1 MRKLNL
7 PSYDFRYRTEGKNLL
22 VLDVYR
28 KRFVKLTPEEEV
40 RQRFARYL
48 VEEKG
53 FPASLMMTEHTLEVN
68 KLTFRCDIL
77 VHKPAGHPALLV
89 ECKAP
94 EVKISQ
100 ATFDQVARI
109 CYYISVPPSANLV
122 GKHTR
127 QIEWLY
133 FPDCITSLRIQQIKK
148 DPLSQG
154 GFRRHYR
161 LAPMVLWSSAVIRF
175 LCHPAKRR
183 IMVKTP
189 DNSGRFLKS

>member
-7 PSYDFRYRTEGKNLL
+7 PAYDFKYRTEGEMTL

-53 FPASLMMTEHTLEVN
+53 FPASLVMTEYSLKLN
-68 KLTFRCDIL
+68 KLSRRCDIL

-94 EVKISQ
+94 EVSISQ
-100 ATFDQVARI
+100 ATFDQVAR
-109 CYYISVPPSANLV
+109 YNLAFRV
-122 GKHTR
+122 SYLIVTNGLKHYCC
-127 QIEWLY
+127 QIDFKTEKIE
-133 FPDCITSLRIQQIKK
+133 F
-148 DPLSQG
+148 LSE
-154 GFRRHYR
+154 
-161 LAPMVLWSSAVIRF
+161 I
-175 LCHPAKRR
+175 PAYAELVDR
-183 IMVKTP
+183 
-189 DNSGRFLKS
+189 S

>member
-7 PSYDFRYRTEGKNLL
+7 PAYEFKYQNEGENLR

-53 FPASLMMTEHTLEVN
+53 FPASLLMTEYALKLN
-68 KLTFRCDIL
+68 KLSRRCDIL

-94 EVKISQ
+94 EVSISQ
-100 ATFDQVARI
+100 ATFDQVAR
-109 CYYISVPPSANLV
+109 YNLAFRV
-122 GKHTR
+122 SYLIVTNGLKHYCC
-127 QIEWLY
+127 QIDFE
-133 FPDCITSLRIQQIKK
+133 TEKIKF
-148 DPLSQG
+148 LSEIPA
-154 GFRRHYR
+154 YAE
-161 LAPMVLWSSAVIRF
+161 LMVRS
-175 LCHPAKRR
+175 
-183 IMVKTP
+183 
-189 DNSGRFLKS
+189 

>member
-7 PSYDFRYRTEGKNLL
+7 PAYEFKYRTEGENLF

-53 FPASLMMTEHTLEVN
+53 YPASLILTEYALKLN
-68 KLTFRCDIL
+68 KLSRRCDIL

-94 EVKISQ
+94 EVSISQ
-100 ATFDQVARI
+100 ATFDQVAR
-109 CYYISVPPSANLV
+109 YNLAFRV
-122 GKHTR
+122 SYLIVTNGLKHYCCLIDFET
-127 QIEWLY
+127 EE
-133 FPDCITSLRIQQIKK
+133 
-148 DPLSQG
+148 
-154 GFRRHYR
+154 
-161 LAPMVLWSSAVIRF
+161 IRF
-175 LCHPAKRR
+175 LSEIPAYEAL
-183 IMVKTP
+183 IV
-189 DNSGRFLKS
+189 SA

>member
-7 PSYDFRYRTEGKNLL
+7 PAYDFRHRTEGEMTL

-53 FPASLMMTEHTLEVN
+53 FPASLIMTEYSLKLN
-68 KLTFRCDIL
+68 KLTRRCDIL

-94 EVKISQ
+94 EVSISQ
-100 ATFDQVARI
+100 ASFDQVARYNLAFRVRYLI
-109 CYYISVPPSANLV
+109 VTNGLKHYCCQLDFETEKIS
-122 GKHTR
+122 
-127 QIEWLY
+127 
-133 FPDCITSLRIQQIKK
+133 F
-148 DPLSQG
+148 LSE
-154 GFRRHYR
+154 
-161 LAPMVLWSSAVIRF
+161 I
-175 LCHPAKRR
+175 PAYADLLT
-183 IMVKTP
+183 I
-189 DNSGRFLKS
+189 